1 MVAKTKSTS
10 GKLNGNLIRGFRR
23 QRGFKSQEKLGI
35 AAGVSRHTVML
46 LEGGSQNHTF
56 PILCDVANAL
66 GVNVKDFITD

>member
-23 QRGFKSQEKLGI
+23 QRGFKSQKKLGI
-35 AAGVSRHTVML
+35 AAGVSRYTVTA
-46 LEGGSQNHTF
+46 LEGGSQNQTF
-56 PILCDVANAL
+56 PTLCKIANAL